1 MRKGEGKEERRGRE
15 RRGKRRKG
23 TGEVKRMKRKE

>member
-1 MRKGEGKEERRGRE
+1 MRKREGKEERRGRE

>member
-1 MRKGEGKEERRGRE
+1 MRKGEGKEERRVRE